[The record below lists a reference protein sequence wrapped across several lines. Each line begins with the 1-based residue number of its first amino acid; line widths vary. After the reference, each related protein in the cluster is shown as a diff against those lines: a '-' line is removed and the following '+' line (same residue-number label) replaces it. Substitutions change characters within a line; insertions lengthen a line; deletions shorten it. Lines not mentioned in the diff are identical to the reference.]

1 MLTPGELVVDR
12 TTGPK
17 LQEFLNSDR
26 AKDSGKPADMKM
38 VEGLLQAIL
47 VESQKEQVVNTSI
60 QIDGNV
66 LAEAILEL
74 SRNNARLS

>member
-1 MLTPGELVVDR
+1 MG
-12 TTGPK
+12 
-17 LQEFLNSDR
+17 
-26 AKDSGKPADMKM
+26 M

-60 QIDGNV
+60 EIDGNI